1 MKRLIRFLLHSAGQ
15 ERRVRGDLP
24 SLVSPRLDTHTAYGC
39 KKVVVCMDARKYM
52 QI

>member
-15 ERRVRGDLP
+15 ERRVRGDLR